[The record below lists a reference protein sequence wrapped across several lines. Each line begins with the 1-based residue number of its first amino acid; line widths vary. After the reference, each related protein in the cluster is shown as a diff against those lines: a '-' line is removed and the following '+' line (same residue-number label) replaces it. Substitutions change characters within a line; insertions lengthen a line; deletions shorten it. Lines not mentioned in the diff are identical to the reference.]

1 MLLFPNCKINIGLD
15 VISKRTDGYHSLKTV
30 LFPIPWCDVLEVLPA
45 EKMSFTTSGLAV
57 DGEVD
62 QNLCLKAYYLLQK
75 DHKLPNIQVHLQKH
89 IPMGAGLGGG
99 SSDGAFMLKGLNE
112 LFALNLTETQLEY
125 YALQL
130 GSDCPFFIKNEA
142 SFAEGRGEVLSP
154 FGLNLKGCFI
164 KLVNLGLHVSTAE
177 AFSGLLPNDKASN
190 YKVLND
196 ISDAW
201 KNEIKNDFE
210 TSVFLKHSEL
220 PIVKEKM
227 YAEGAFYASMTG
239 SGSTVYG
246 LYKNEPQP
254 SFDGALFEKIIVL

>member
-15 VISKRTDGYHSLKTV
+15 VISKRSDGFHNLKTV
-30 LFPIPWCDVLEVLPA
+30 LYPIPWCDVLEVLPA

-62 QNLCLKAYYLLQK
+62 QNLCLKAYYLLQN

-112 LFALNLTETQLEY
+112 LFDLNLSDVQLEK

-130 GSDCPFFIKNEA
+130 GSDCPFFIKNEP
-142 SFAEGRGEVLSP
+142 SFAEGRGEVLTP
-154 FGLNLKGCFI
+154 VGLNLKGCFI
-164 KLVNLGLHVSTAE
+164 KLVNLGLHVSTAQ
-177 AFSGLLPNDKASN
+177 AFSGLIPNVNVSN
-190 YKVLND
+190 YQILD
-196 ISDAW
+196 EISNAW
-201 KNEIKNDFE
+201 KSEVKNDFE
-210 TSVFLKHSEL
+210 ASVFLKHSEL
-220 PIVKEKM
+220 PILKEKM

-246 LYKNEPQP
+246 LYEIEPQP
-254 SFDGALFEKIIVL
+254 SFGAALFEKIIAL